1 MELALGS
8 GELPPRSTSLIDPLM
23 KSMTIGAKIAL
34 GFAALLLITAILG
47 GIAISDMLSV
57 RKSARTLATEYVPEV
72 AVAASMQ
79 VNLSDLQIQA
89 RTYGYTGNKEALAKA
104 KAAFGK
110 LKLDLEKAEKLARE
124 FPALVLLK
132 TQTEQLKVSLKA
144 YEDAFNQ
151 TEKRNNEV
159 DDNRTKLDQAA
170 GAFLQSIDAVN
181 SAQRKRLSE
190 EIAADAPPAALSDR
204 LAKLTL
210 AQEIRGHGNNVRVTA
225 FKAQALRDTALF
237 GTAIQVFPV
246 MEERFATLI
255 GTLKDKTD
263 LTETN
268 EALQAATAYKA
279 ILLDLVGD
287 LKELDELGKAR
298 FAAAEKVSNIT
309 EEIQA
314 TGMKRTVESADSSNT
329 ELGATIV
336 LISIGVAVALALGI
350 AVSWG
355 IIWTITKV
363 LKAVA
368 NSMNESAV
376 QVTAA
381 AGQVASASQSLA
393 EGSTEQASSLEE
405 TSASLEEMSSMTR
418 RNADSANQAKDLSNQ
433 TRAAADSGATHME
446 QMRDAMAAIKASSD
460 DIAKII
466 KTIDEIAF
474 QTNILALNAA
484 VEAARAGEAGMGFA
498 VVAEEVRNLAQRS
511 AQSAKET
518 AGKIED
524 AISKS
529 EHGVVISAKVAEALA
544 DIVTKARRMDELVV
558 EIATA
563 SNEQNQGIGQL
574 NTAVSQMD
582 KVTQSNA
589 STAEESAAAAEELNA
604 QAVSMQGSVADL
616 RRLIT
621 RDAQASAN
629 DGVAAYKPAA
639 RHAPPSSRA
648 PVAMARKSAAPAA
661 APVRHQTLSF
671 NGDKAPH
678 VDSHDEH
685 FSG

>member
-1 MELALGS
+1 
-8 GELPPRSTSLIDPLM
+8 M

-79 VNLSDLQIQA
+79 VNLSDLQVQA

-110 LKLDLEKAEKLARE
+110 LRTDLEKAEKLARD
-124 FPALVLLK
+124 FPTLVLLK
-132 TQTEQLKVSLKA
+132 TQVEQLKPALKA

-151 TEKRNNEV
+151 TEKRTNEV
-159 DDNRTKLDQAA
+159 EETRTKLDTAA
-170 GAFLQSIDAVN
+170 GAFIQSIDTVN
-181 SAQRKRLSE
+181 SSQRKRLTE
-190 EIAADAPPAALSDR
+190 EIAADATPTALADR
-204 LAKLTL
+204 LNKLVL
-210 AQEIRGHGNNVRVTA
+210 AQEIRGLGNNVRILA
-225 FKAQALRDTALF
+225 FKAQALRETALLA
-237 GTAIQVFPV
+237 TTQAIFQT
-246 MEERFATLI
+246 MDERFAILI
-255 GTLKDKTD
+255 GSLKDKTD
-263 LTETN
+263 ITEAN
-268 EALQAATAYKA
+268 EAQQAAKNYRTA
-279 ILLDLVGD
+279 LGDLAGD
-287 LKELDELGKAR
+287 LKDLDDLGKAR
-298 FAAAEKVSNIT
+298 FTAAEKVQNIA

-314 TGMKRTVESADSSNT
+314 TGMKRTVESAEGSNA
-329 ELGATIV
+329 ELGATIL

-350 AVSWG
+350 AVSWV

-433 TRAAADSGATHME
+433 TRAAADAGATHME

-544 DIVTKARRMDELVV
+544 DIVAKARRMDELVV

-604 QAVSMQGSVADL
+604 QAVAMQGSVADL

-621 RDAQASAN
+621 RDAQASAH
-629 DGVAAYKPAA
+629 DGMAAYKPAV
-639 RHAPPSSRA
+639 RHAPPA
-648 PVAMARKSAAPAA
+648 ARAPAA
-661 APVRHQTLSF
+661 AKARKAEPTASAPSRQPPLSF
-671 NGDKAPH
+671 KSDHTPH